1 MEETDFSRWY
11 RELFKKY
18 TTIREMTQTYEC
30 ERRPL
35 MEMLQKWFDNLKTS
49 KDVLEFEHVSVAIN
63 EIYDLVTREI
73 NNKLQMFNL
82 KNRNTREACAQLE

>member
-1 MEETDFSRWY
+1 MEIIDFPRWY

-18 TTIREMTQTYEC
+18 TTIRDMTETYEC

-35 MEMLQKWFDNLKTS
+35 MQMLQKWLDNLKTS
-49 KDVLEFEHVSVAIN
+49 TEVTEFEHVSVAIN

-73 NNKLQMFNL
+73 NNKLQHLF
-82 KNRNTREACAQLE
+82 